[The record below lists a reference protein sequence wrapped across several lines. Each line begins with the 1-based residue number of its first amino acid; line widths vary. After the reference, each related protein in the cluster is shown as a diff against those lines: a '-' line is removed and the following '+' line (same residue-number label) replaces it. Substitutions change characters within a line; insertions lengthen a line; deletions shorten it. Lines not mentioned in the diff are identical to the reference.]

1 MRDLELVSV
10 ETKICGGNF
19 YGSNYGIQVISL
31 VSRFEF
37 DRVLS
42 VMRRRRKKPNRGLQ
56 PGPTFGVCTIDPL
69 KKAKYIDLRYLGR
82 WQTPWEDGVDK
93 GPKTKGRLYRER
105 HDQSPRLRRE
115 LEQQVGQRRRRQ
127 HG

>member
-10 ETKICGGNF
+10 ETKICSGNF

-69 KKAKYIDLRYLGR
+69 KKAKYIDLRYLGAVA
-82 WQTPWEDGVDK
+82 DSM
-93 GPKTKGRLYRER
+93 GRR
-105 HDQSPRLRRE
+105 S
-115 LEQQVGQRRRRQ
+115 GQ
-127 HG
+127 GTEN